1 MAENLHQY
9 YLYRGTWN
17 RANGHKTLN
26 FPVIYAEEP
35 IRGSLTD
42 SGPAVGRLRQY
53 PWLFKTCYGI
63 DRQIV
68 HSVPYILLQYKRPHV

>member
-1 MAENLHQY
+1 MLKN
-9 YLYRGTWN
+9 
-17 RANGHKTLN
+17 
-26 FPVIYAEEP
+26 P
-35 IRGSLTD
+35 
-42 SGPAVGRLRQY
+42 SGVAWQTADPAVGPLRQY